1 MKPQPELRSPSR
13 TIIKLLG
20 CCVVLAVSFILL
32 DHLLFWAVREGSA
45 RYYSSVQNDPLP
57 WKTPYGQG
65 DGQAL
70 ILGTSRSQYG
80 FAHYVLS
87 KSLGLRIY
95 KETKPGNFPQ
105 YNYYFYKKYRTKF
118 GQPALVI
125 YGLDYFIFEKES
137 ASLNL
142 VRLDPSLSINKMN
155 PRGIV
160 NLNFPWLSRASWL
173 FRMKPSIDKFLADLT
188 ASDKQASD
196 QESPKRRL
204 KRRLGLRK
212 RRAPKPE
219 VRIVP
224 QRPSSWHKRPYPAAP
239 GKEGL
244 FFVRLLEELDREAV
258 PTFLVI
264 LPEYIA
270 SYESNFEQDKFRA
283 DIARLAAPYKHVTI
297 IDLDRPDKFDLE
309 NPDYFVDLGWGIS
322 NCHML
327 NKGARLFS
335 RKLAAEVQEIMSVRP
350 ADRPSGRQDRN

>member
-1 MKPQPELRSPSR
+1 MNSRPETRRPSR

-20 CCVVLAVSFILL
+20 CSIILAASFVLL
-32 DHLLFWAVREGSA
+32 DHLLFWGIREGSA
-45 RYYSSVQNDPLP
+45 RYYSSIRKDPLP
-57 WKTPYGQG
+57 WKAPYGQG

-80 FAHYVLS
+80 FANYVLS

-105 YNYYFYKKYRTKF
+105 YNYYFYNKYRTRF

-125 YGLDYFIFEKES
+125 YGLDYFIFEKDS

-142 VRLDPSLSINKMN
+142 VRLDPSLSLNKMN
-155 PRGIV
+155 PRGVV

-173 FRMKPSIDKFLADLT
+173 YRMKPVTDKLLADLT
-188 ASDKQASD
+188 ASDEQASD
-196 QESPKRRL
+196 QESPKRPP
-204 KRRLGLRK
+204 KRRLGLQK
-212 RRAPKPE
+212 KRAPEPK
-219 VRIVP
+219 VRVVP
-224 QRPSSWHKRPYPAAP
+224 QRPSTWRKRPYAPAP

-270 SYESNFEQDKFRA
+270 SYETNFEQDKFRA
-283 DIARLAAPYKHVTI
+283 DIARLAAPYRHVTI
-297 IDLDRPDKFDLE
+297 IDLDRLDKFDLE
-309 NPDYFVDLGWGIS
+309 NPEYFGDLGWGIS

-327 NKGARLFS
+327 GEGARLFS
-335 RKLAAEVQEIMSVRP
+335 RKLAAEVREILSDRTAGRP
-350 ADRPSGRQDRN
+350 ADGQGRD